1 MYFKQAYTSSK
12 WAQLLNIISIVERIN
27 LEKKH
32 KIRISR
38 VTKYYSTK
46 IYKTQKYKMSL
57 VWMVKENFRRN
68 LEDCIGRDQTIR
80 GKD

>member
-1 MYFKQAYTSSK
+1 
-12 WAQLLNIISIVERIN
+12 
-27 LEKKH
+27 
-32 KIRISR
+32 
-38 VTKYYSTK
+38 
-46 IYKTQKYKMSL
+46 MSL